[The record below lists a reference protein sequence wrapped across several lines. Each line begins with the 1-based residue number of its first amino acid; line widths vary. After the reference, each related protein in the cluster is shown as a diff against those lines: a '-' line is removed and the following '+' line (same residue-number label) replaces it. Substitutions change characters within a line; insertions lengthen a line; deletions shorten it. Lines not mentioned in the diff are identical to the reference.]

1 MEIIIHDKRPE
12 KEFNNATFSDFK
24 KSEVTKALTEC
35 INKQEVEQA
44 LSWCVELLCSGRLK
58 DIWDCFLLAMGK
70 HIRGGNPKLAIYMSS
85 RFEKFKNI
93 IGLGYGEC
101 ELELRNCD
109 EMRSLLAEI
118 TLVLCYSPKK
128 PPLQMLKV
136 KKGEDYSLDK
146 LGTNLKADNMEWC
159 KKVMTE
165 EDPMEI
171 LLPVNEFA
179 YHFEKKNLLQCC
191 YWVDWMIDFD
201 ALCRK
206 QKKPIVIKEREFIQV
221 DGKFIGDP
229 VWLFW
234 ELLLKEGEKSTD
246 AYKGKIIK
254 SLIELFSLKYNFSQ
268 KRKRRHLLYL
278 GIEIFTETLDMNA
291 SMIHQS
297 DKIKAVLPQIDKF
310 YKAIKKY
317 EQQPDVLSD
326 KQRNLAKSINKMK
339 MVFNL

>member
-12 KEFNNATFSDFK
+12 KDFNNATFSDFK
-24 KSEVTKALTEC
+24 RSEVTKALTEC
-35 INKQEVEQA
+35 INKQEVESA
-44 LSWCVELLCSGRLK
+44 LAWCVELLCSGRLK

-70 HIRGGNPKLAIYMSS
+70 HIRGGNPKLPIYMST
-85 RFEKFKNI
+85 RFDKFKKI
-93 IGLGYGEC
+93 ISIGYGDC
-101 ELELRNCD
+101 ELELRNCE
-109 EMRSLLAEI
+109 EMRKLLAEI

-146 LGTNLKADNMEWC
+146 LGSNLKADNMDWC
-159 KKVMTE
+159 KKVMVE

-179 YHFEKKNLLQCC
+179 YHFNKKNLLQCC

-206 QKKPIVIKEREFIQV
+206 QKKPIVIKDREFAV
-221 DGKFIGDP
+221 VNEKFMGDP

-234 ELLLKEGEKSTD
+234 ELLLKEGELCSD
-246 AYKGKIIK
+246 AWKGKIIK
-254 SLIELFSLKYNFSQ
+254 SLIELFCLKYNFSQ
-268 KRKRRHLLYL
+268 KRKRRHLIYL

-297 DKIKAVLPQIDKF
+297 EKIKAVMPQIDKF